1 MSEIT
6 LKLNIPKEILNKVDL
21 DWLAKRLEEEIMLE
35 YTIRKLFGK
44 FKEKN
49 IERILQEVEEE
60 WGQV

>member
-21 DWLAKRLEEEIMLE
+21 DEISKRLEEEIMLE

-44 FKEKN
+44 FKEKE
-49 IERILQEVEEE
+49 IEKILQEVEEE
-60 WGQV
+60 WSRV